1 MRRAWLSFLMV
12 PLLAACGTVA
22 TPPSPSAG
30 TLLGAPTALQVS
42 GRSVRAEATPVL
54 DRGTFRVQVRVQT
67 TRPPLPPLTVTGVYV
82 VTEDGV
88 WRAAQ
93 TRSER
98 PTGCEA
104 RVCLQGTG
112 QGSAQGLRSG
122 EGVQVVVSLRS
133 AGGRTM
139 WLRDARASIVQR

>member
-1 MRRAWLSFLMV
+1 MKRGWWSLPLVA
-12 PLLAACGTVA
+12 LLAACGTVT
-22 TPPSPSAG
+22 TPPAPSAA

-67 TRPPLPPLTVTGVYV
+67 TRAPLPPLTVTGVYV

-93 TRSER
+93 TRSGQ
-98 PTGCEA
+98 TGCDA
-104 RVCLQGTG
+104 RTCVQGTG
-112 QGSAQGLRSG
+112 QGSAQGLRTG
-122 EGVQVVVSLRS
+122 EGVQVVVSLRG

-139 WLRDARASIVQR
+139 WLRDARANIVQP